1 MLETNIDDMNPE
13 IYEYV
18 MEKAFEKGALDVF
31 LTPVIM
37 KKNRPGILLSVLCEE
52 EKRKE
57 LEEMLFRETTTF
69 GIRRYSVDRSTL
81 AREFVHV
88 RTKYGVVPFKAGK
101 WEGETLRYTPEYD
114 VCRKIAL
121 QYQRPIQE
129 IYRELNEQLEECLK
143 QKRLR

>member
-52 EKRKE
+52 KKE
-57 LEEMLFRETTTF
+57 
-69 GIRRYSVDRSTL
+69 G
-81 AREFVHV
+81 HW
-88 RTKYGVVPFKAGK
+88 KK
-101 WEGETLRYTPEYD
+101 
-114 VCRKIAL
+114 
-121 QYQRPIQE
+121 
-129 IYRELNEQLEECLK
+129 
-143 QKRLR
+143 

>member
-52 EKRKE
+52 KKRRA
-57 LEEMLFRETTTF
+57 LEEMIFRETTTF
-69 GIRRYSVDRSTL
+69 GIRRYSVDRSIL
-81 AREFVHV
+81 ERQFIHVH
-88 RTKYGVVPFKAGK
+88 TKYGVVPFKAGK
-101 WEGETLRYTPEYD
+101 LKGETLRYTPEYD
-114 VCRKIAL
+114 ICRKIAM
-121 QYQRPIQE
+121 QYKRPIQE
-129 IYRELNEQLEECLK
+129 IYRELKEQLEEYLK
-143 QKRLR
+143 QTHLR